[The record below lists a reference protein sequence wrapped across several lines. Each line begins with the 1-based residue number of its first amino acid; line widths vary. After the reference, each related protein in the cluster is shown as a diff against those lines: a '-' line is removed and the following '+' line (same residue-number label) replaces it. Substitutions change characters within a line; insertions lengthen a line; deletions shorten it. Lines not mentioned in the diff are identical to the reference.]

1 MYQPTT
7 PLDIT
12 ELNRLSYEE
21 LKEQIVLWRTNFIKL
36 KDELEWHIT
45 SDGDPTYPG
54 DNGRLKEE
62 LFEKD
67 ACMIRTVD
75 GIEEILDTFSDKFC
89 E

>member
-12 ELNRLSYEE
+12 DLNRLSYEE
-21 LKEQIVLWRTNFIKL
+21 LKEQIVLWHTNLIKL
-36 KDELEWHIT
+36 KDELEWNIN
-45 SDGDPTYPG
+45 SDLTYPG
-54 DNGRLKEE
+54 ENGRLKEE

-67 ACMIRTVD
+67 GCMIRTVD
-75 GIEEILDTFSDKFC
+75 MIEEILDTFSDKFC